1 MNLLR
6 FQMPPKLLLEIMH
19 CARNLQISHMY
30 GIHCMMQLEALPPI
44 AESGISVT
52 E

>member
-1 MNLLR
+1 MKSCL
-6 FQMPPKLLLEIMH
+6 
-19 CARNLQISHMY
+19 CQIRAGVSVFPFADIY